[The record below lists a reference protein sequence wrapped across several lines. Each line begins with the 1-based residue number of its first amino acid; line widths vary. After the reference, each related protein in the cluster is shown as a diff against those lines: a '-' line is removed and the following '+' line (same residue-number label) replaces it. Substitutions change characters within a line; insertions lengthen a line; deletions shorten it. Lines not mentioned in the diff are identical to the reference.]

1 MAASYPSKG
10 STKEDL
16 TDQELESRVRGI
28 EDLLRGLPEGSCLYQ
43 YARVMS
49 GFDLPRQDTYNNAV
63 TESFVRD
70 RLAFLKEKA
79 AFRRIDLSGV
89 SRSSRGRPAHF
100 SESQRTG
107 RRELPN
113 AEQS

>member
-1 MAASYPSKG
+1 
-10 STKEDL
+10 L

-28 EDLLRGLPEGSCLYQ
+28 EDSLCGLPEGSCLYQ

-63 TESFVRD
+63 TEGFVRD

-79 AFRRIDLSGV
+79 AFRRIDLFWCLTIEPGTTS
-89 SRSSRGRPAHF
+89 PF
-100 SESQRTG
+100 Q
-107 RRELPN
+107 
-113 AEQS
+113 